1 MLKRFFCRMP
11 DSQEPL
17 VASATMAGGIDPLAG
32 LNQAQ
37 RQAAGIV
44 RGPVAILAGAGTGK
58 TTTITHRIAHQV
70 QEGAFE
76 AGQILAMT
84 FTQKAAGEL
93 MSRLAKLG
101 VDGVEARTFH
111 ASALR
116 QLRTLWPR
124 YAGRELPEVLNAKSQ
139 ILNPIANGLPGAYRF
154 LPRRELAGE
163 IEWAKN
169 RLVDP
174 DGYLEAI
181 EAEGRTPPLPA
192 DLMHRA
198 FEAYERTKG
207 DRRMD
212 FEDMLLMLVR
222 LLDDVP
228 EAARLIHERFH
239 AFTVDEYQDV
249 NPLQHALLDRWLGG
263 RDELCVVGD
272 DYQTIYTFTGASPS
286 YLLTFPDRFPNATV
300 VRLEENYRST
310 PQVLTVANA
319 LARSLGGFDKTL
331 NATHGDGPNP
341 TARALPDADAEI
353 SFVVGEAARL
363 HGAGV
368 PWEQIAVLYRINA
381 RSEAYEEALAAAG
394 VPYQVRDGSF
404 LRRPGPRGVIARLR
418 RAEGALDV
426 AEAVVEVTDAI
437 GYAPGAA
444 GDDAGEEETTR
455 QADLGRMRAL
465 AAEYASVGGNEASVA
480 GFLRELEHRFAA
492 EREGRGVQLMTYHR
506 AKGLEFDA
514 VFLPRLLDGEL
525 PFRARKSEA
534 DPDEERRLLYVGIT
548 RAREHLF
555 LSWPR
560 EPRTAPSLFLREI
573 GVVKNEALRPA
584 PAVRGPRVPVT
595 VGAGGG
601 PLFDRL
607 KEWRRTRASTDGVPA
622 YVVFHDKTLAEIAE
636 RKPRDWADLA
646 AVPGIGPAKLDRYA
660 DEVLAIVSAR

>member
-1 MLKRFFCRMP
+1 M
-11 DSQEPL
+11 
-17 VASATMAGGIDPLAG
+17 SAVRDPLAG
-32 LNQAQ
+32 LNDAQ
-37 RQAAGIV
+37 RRAAEAL
-44 RGPVAILAGAGTGK
+44 RGPIAILAGAGTGK

-70 QEGAFE
+70 LAGAFD
-76 AGQILAMT
+76 ARSILAVT
-84 FTQKAAGEL
+84 FTEKAAGEL
-93 MSRLAKLG
+93 KHRLARLG

-116 QLRTLWPR
+116 QLGTLWPR
-124 YAGRELPEVLNAKSQ
+124 FTGRDLPEVLNAKAQ

-169 RLVDP
+169 RLVSP
-174 DGYLEAI
+174 AGYLEAI

-192 DLMHRA
+192 DLMQRT
-198 FEAYERTKG
+198 FQAYERAKA

-222 LLDDVP
+222 LLSDEP
-228 EAARLIHERFH
+228 EAARLVHQRFL

-249 NPLQHALLDRWLGG
+249 NPLQQTLLDRWLGG

-272 DYQTIYTFTGASPS
+272 DYQTIYTFTGASPG
-286 YLLTFPDRFPNATV
+286 YLLTFPERYPNAII
-300 VRLEENYRST
+300 VRLEENYRSS

-319 LARSLGGFDKTL
+319 LARSLGGFDKSL
-331 NATHGDGPNP
+331 RATRGDGPNP
-341 TARALPDADAEI
+341 TARALPDADAEVA
-353 SFVVGEAARL
+353 FVLGEARRL
-363 HGAGV
+363 HETGV
-368 PWEQIAVLYRINA
+368 AWEQIAVLYRINA
-381 RSEAYEEALAAAG
+381 RSESYEEALAAVG

-418 RAEGALDV
+418 RSDGVADV
-426 AEAVVEVTDAI
+426 AEAVVAATDAI
-437 GYAPGAA
+437 GYAPDGV
-444 GDDAGEEETTR
+444 GDDAGEDEATR
-455 QADLGRMRAL
+455 QADLGRLRAL
-465 AAEYASVGGNEASVA
+465 SVEYADAAGDDASIA
-480 GFLRELEHRFAA
+480 GFLAELDHRFAA
-492 EREGRGVQLMTYHR
+492 EREGRGMQLMTFHR

-525 PFRARKSEA
+525 PYRARRSEA

-560 EPRTAPSLFLREI
+560 ESRTAPSPFLREI
-573 GVVKNEALRPA
+573 GVVGTETLEPTRASRPA
-584 PAVRGPRVPVT
+584 RVPVT
-595 VGAGGG
+595 VGAGGA

-607 KEWRRTRASTDGVPA
+607 KDWRRRRASYDGVPA
-622 YVVFHDKTLAEIAE
+622 YVIFHDKTLAEIAE

-660 DEVLAIVSAR
+660 DEVLQIVSSG